1 VTVAAHAPTLDLD
14 GARAIAVER
23 WGLTAPT
30 ARDLGSHQ
38 DRNVLLTSAG
48 PDGTTLRHVLK
59 VANGAAAPAALDAQN
74 AAMLALADLPLRV
87 PQPVPSL
94 AGALREEVELA
105 GSVHSVRLL
114 TWVDGSPMTRA
125 GYLAPSTARALGA
138 LAGRVTA
145 ALAGFEHPGAHEAT
159 QWDVRRSPEVVAALL
174 PSLDPALRARVA
186 ALSAAATSD
195 LAQHAGALPEQVVHG
210 DLTDFNV
217 VAEAGPDA
225 RPEPVG
231 IIDFGDLTRTWRA
244 SEVAVAICALLVKDR
259 RAPLRIAGDVLAG
272 YVATQPLTPAEV
284 DAVWPMVAARACAG
298 LVSTVHQLTREP
310 DNPYLHENLAV
321 DLAVFGM
328 VEAVPAPLGTLA
340 MRRAAGQPM
349 PAAPR
354 LPVAASVLPELGRV
368 ATIDLSTTSPLL
380 DGGAWAEPA
389 LVRAATRAAAREA
402 GRGVTCLVPYGQAH
416 LYRAEANA
424 LVEPETVHLGIDVLL
439 PRGTELVAAWPGRIS
454 STDPWVTRLV
464 GDDGWDVVLAG
475 ARPTRAQGSR
485 VMAGAVL
492 ARVTSSQD
500 AALPEHVH
508 VQVVPSGVVA
518 PTHAPASLAP
528 LWQQLCPDP
537 APLLGVP
544 PAPAGADR
552 HALLRRREA
561 ALASV
566 QEHYW
571 ADPPRIERGWR
582 HHLVDVDGRVYLDG
596 INNVAVLG
604 HSHPAVAEAVA
615 RQLRTLNTNSRFHY
629 EAHVA
634 FAEALLAT
642 MPPGLDRVFLLSS
655 GSESV
660 DLALRLARVHTGAR
674 DTIALRTAY
683 HGWTTATDEVS
694 SALMDN
700 PRALGTRPDW
710 VHLAE
715 PPNLYRG
722 PFAGPDAGTRYADDV
737 RRILAEL
744 AAAGRRPA
752 AFLCET
758 LNGNAGGIDL
768 PEDYLRQV
776 YQAVR
781 AAGGLVIADEVQV
794 GYGRL
799 GSHFWGFDLHGVV
812 PDIVCLAKAT
822 GNGYPVAAVVC
833 RREIAESFAV
843 EGSLFASMGGTP
855 AGAVAALATL
865 QALRDEGLQGNAQRM
880 GARLRAGLERLV
892 ARHEMAGAVHG
903 RGLYLGLELVTDR
916 ATMQPATE
924 ATDALCERLLEL
936 GVVMA
941 ATGDHS
947 NVLKIKPP
955 LCIDAAGVDFLLE
968 ALEVALAE
976 GW

>member
-1 VTVAAHAPTLDLD
+1 MTVAAHAPTLDLD
-14 GARAIAVER
+14 RARAIAVER
-23 WGLTAPT
+23 WGLVAPA

-38 DRNVLLTSAG
+38 DRNVLLTTAG
-48 PDGTTLRHVLK
+48 PDGAELRHVLK
-59 VANGAAAPAALDAQN
+59 VANSAAVPAALDAQN
-74 AAMLALADLPLRV
+74 AAMLALAGLPIRV

-94 AGALREEVELA
+94 AGALREEVALDRV
-105 GSVHSVRLL
+105 VHSVRLL
-114 TWVDGSPMTRA
+114 TWVTGTPMTAA
-125 GYLAPSTARALGA
+125 GYLAAPTARAFGA

-145 ALAGFEHPGAHEAT
+145 ALAGFAHVGAHEPT

-174 PSLDPALRARVA
+174 PSLDQSLAGRVA
-186 ALSAAATSD
+186 TLSAAATAA
-195 LAQHAGALPEQVVHG
+195 LAAHVDELPEQVVHG

-217 VAEAGPDA
+217 VAEPGPDA

-231 IIDFGDLTRTWRA
+231 IIDFGDLTSTWRA

-272 YVATQPLTPAEV
+272 FLTTQPLTPVEV

-298 LVSTVHQLTREP
+298 LASTVHQLTREP
-310 DNPYLHENLAV
+310 ENPYLHENLGV
-321 DLAVFGM
+321 DLAVFEM
-328 VEAVPAPLGTLA
+328 VEAIPAALGTLA
-340 MRRAAGQPM
+340 MRQAAGQPM
-349 PAAPR
+349 PPAPR
-354 LPVAASVLPELGRV
+354 LPASTTVLPELGRV

-380 DGGAWAEPA
+380 DEGAWAEPA
-389 LVRAATRAAAREA
+389 QVRAAARAAARDA
-402 GRGVTCLVPYGQAH
+402 GRDVTSVVPYGQAH
-416 LYRAEANA
+416 LYRAARNA
-424 LVEPETVHLGIDVLL
+424 LVEPTTIHLGVDVLL
-439 PRGTELVAAWPGRIS
+439 PRGTELVAPWPGRIS

-464 GDDGWDVVLAG
+464 GDDGWDLVLAG
-475 ARPTRAQGSR
+475 ARPTRAQGGR
-485 VMAGAVL
+485 VAAGATV
-492 ARVTSSQD
+492 ARVTTSRD

-508 VQVVPSGVVA
+508 VQVVPTGVVA
-518 PTHAPASLAP
+518 PTHAPPSLAA
-528 LWQQLCPDP
+528 LWRQLCPDP
-537 APLLGVP
+537 GPLLGLPLAP
-544 PAPAGADR
+544 PPEDR
-552 HALLRRREA
+552 HDLLRRRAA
-561 ALASV
+561 ALAAV
-566 QEHYW
+566 QRHYW

-582 HHLVDVDGRVYLDG
+582 HHLVDVDGRVYLDA
-596 INNVAVLG
+596 INNVTVLG
-604 HSHPAVAEAVA
+604 HAHPAVAGAVA

-634 FAEALLAT
+634 FAEQLLAT

-660 DLALRLARVHTGAR
+660 DLALRLARVHTQAR

-683 HGWTTATDEVS
+683 HGWTTASDEVS

-700 PRALGTRPDW
+700 PRALGTRPEW
-710 VHLAE
+710 IHLAE

-722 PFAGPDAGTRYADDV
+722 PFTGADAGTRYADDV

-758 LNGNAGGIDL
+758 LNGNAGGIEL
-768 PEDYLRQV
+768 PDDYLPQV
-776 YQAVR
+776 YEAVR
-781 AAGGLVIADEVQV
+781 AAGGVVIADEVQV

-822 GNGYPVAAVVC
+822 GNGYPVSAVVC

-865 QALRDEGLQGNAQRM
+865 QALQEEDLQGNAARM
-880 GARLRAGLERLV
+880 GARLRAGLEQLV
-892 ARHEMAGAVHG
+892 ARHPMAGAVHG
-903 RGLYLGLELVTDR
+903 RGLYLGLELVRDR
-916 ATMQPATE
+916 ATREPATE

-941 ATGDHS
+941 ATGDHM

-968 ALEVALAE
+968 ALEVAFAE